1 MDLDDKL
8 RALAGRIEKQRDR
21 VLTEEACKTA
31 FVMPFIQALG
41 YDVFDPHVVIPEFTA
56 DVGVK
61 KGEKVDYA
69 IRVNDKIAL
78 LIECKGCGVNL
89 AQAHM
94 SQLYRYFS
102 VTEARFAVLTNG
114 IEYWFYT
121 DLDEP
126 NKMDQRPFF
135 IFNVLD
141 RRLGDVAELQKFTA
155 EAFDLDAILSTASN
169 LKYSSAIKTEL
180 LKEFENPSDDMIRL
194 LVGRVYDGRFVQK
207 IRDDFAPLVAAA
219 FRDAIRDRVSDR
231 LVTALEVTTGSIP
244 TIPTTAPAASIVID
258 TVDTAEEI
266 ETTQEEI
273 EGFHIVKAIVRAV
286 VKAERVTIRDAKS
299 YCAVLLDDNNRKPL
313 IRFHFNSKSV
323 KYISLF
329 DSDKNGEKVK
339 IESLDDIYASA
350 DRLRAT
356 AAAYAAA
363 KAAPGA

>member
-1 MDLDDKL
+1 MVARHRFRQKPSKESLFYQPI
-8 RALAGRIEKQRDR
+8 GRRQH
-21 VLTEEACKTA
+21 
-31 FVMPFIQALG
+31 P
-41 YDVFDPHVVIPEFTA
+41 
-56 DVGVK
+56 
-61 KGEKVDYA
+61 
-69 IRVNDKIAL
+69 KI
-78 LIECKGCGVNL
+78 
-89 AQAHM
+89 
-94 SQLYRYFS
+94 S
-102 VTEARFAVLTNG
+102 VEQ
-114 IEYWFYT
+114 
-121 DLDEP
+121 P
-126 NKMDQRPFF
+126 C
-135 IFNVLD
+135 
-141 RRLGDVAELQKFTA
+141 
-155 EAFDLDAILSTASN
+155 
-169 LKYSSAIKTEL
+169 
-180 LKEFENPSDDMIRL
+180 
-194 LVGRVYDGRFVQK
+194 
-207 IRDDFAPLVAAA
+207 
-219 FRDAIRDRVSDR
+219 